1 LNTLS
6 LRITNYALQFLAL
19 TIAFSTLSSCGIYN
33 FTGANIP
40 PEIKTVSV
48 DNFINETGLGPP
60 RLPQNF
66 SEKLRD
72 YMQSN
77 STLRGVRKD
86 GDLQFEGS
94 IIGYTISPIGPTA
107 QELASRNRLTITI
120 KVKFINTVK
129 EKESFEQPFN
139 FYFDYPQSQSLTQV
153 EDEAIETI
161 TNQIVFDIF
170 NKALSN
176 W

>member
-1 LNTLS
+1 MP
-6 LRITNYALQFLAL
+6 LRISHFPLHFLVVIILISA
-19 TIAFSTLSSCGIYN
+19 LSSCGVYN

-48 DNFINETGLGPP
+48 VNFTNQTGLGPP

-66 SEKLRD
+66 TEKLRD

-77 STLRGVRKD
+77 STLRGVNKD

-94 IIGYTISPIGPTA
+94 IVGYTITPQAPTA
-107 QELASRNRLTITI
+107 QELSSRNRLTISI
-120 KVKFINTVK
+120 KVKYINTVK
-129 EKESFEQPFN
+129 EKEGFEAPFF
-139 FYFDYPQSQSLTQV
+139 FYFDYPQSQSLSQV
-153 EDEAIETI
+153 EDQAIEEI